1 MQKKPL
7 PVGIDDFEKLIR
19 NNYYYVDKTLFIKEL
34 LDKKGEVN
42 LFTRPRW
49 FGKTLNQS
57 MIRFFFENTGSLEGN
72 EANQALFKDL
82 QIMKQ

>member
-34 LDKKGEVN
+34 LVYPAEKVWQDLKSKHDPL
-42 LFTRPRW
+42 LF
-49 FGKTLNQS
+49 
-57 MIRFFFENTGSLEGN
+57 
-72 EANQALFKDL
+72 
-82 QIMKQ
+82 

>member
-34 LDKKGEVN
+34 LDKKSFIYIVVIISN
-42 LFTRPRW
+42 
-49 FGKTLNQS
+49 
-57 MIRFFFENTGSLEGN
+57 
-72 EANQALFKDL
+72 
-82 QIMKQ
+82 